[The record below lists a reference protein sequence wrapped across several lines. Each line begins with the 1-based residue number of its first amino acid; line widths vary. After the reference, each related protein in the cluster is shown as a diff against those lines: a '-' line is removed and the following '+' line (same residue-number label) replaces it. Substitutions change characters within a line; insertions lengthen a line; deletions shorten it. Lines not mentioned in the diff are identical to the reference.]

1 MMKQNFRKLMSRN
14 CKNKNLNT
22 NKKILKDKKKIQNL
36 VNKYKKPFYMNI
48 KKKLMLQKI
57 KHKNIKQLVTIN
69 LKIMKIMKNKDN
81 ITKKI

>member
-1 MMKQNFRKLMSRN
+1 MMKQNFKKLMNRN

-36 VNKYKKPFYMNI
+36 VNKYKKPFYLNI
-48 KKKLMLQKI
+48 KKKLRLQKI
-57 KHKNIKQLVTIN
+57 KLKNIKQLVTIN
-69 LKIMKIMKNKDN
+69 LKIMKIMKNKDK

>member
-1 MMKQNFRKLMSRN
+1 MNRN

-36 VNKYKKPFYMNI
+36 VNKYKKPFYLNI
-48 KKKLMLQKI
+48 KKKLRLQKI
-57 KHKNIKQLVTIN
+57 KLKNIKQLVTIN
-69 LKIMKIMKNKDN
+69 LKIMKIMKNKDK